1 MKISKKLEPLIIG
14 LFASI
19 IIGLLAFLSFETS
32 TGFWLMFSF
41 GSTTLIVLVF
51 FESEFAQPA
60 NVFFGHLLAIVIGI
74 LFNEFIGMSYL
85 SLGLA
90 VGTTVTLMMYF
101 KIIHP
106 PAAAN
111 PLIALFADV
120 SLGYI
125 IFPVMVGSIVII
137 ILSVIINKYILKRKN
152 QLEKAKQDLYDN
164 ERIIS
169 LLWRNKKG
177 ERKKFTQ
184 INTSINKLQIYN
196 PDNKISLD
204 ILKTIEQFPQMLIYD
219 NKIDQINNK
228 LIQANNYLAPKLDL
242 ELQTSNGG
250 AQNLE
255 NNTENES
262 KIILKLWNKIRHD

>member
-1 MKISKKLEPLIIG
+1 MKISKKLEPLFAG

-19 IIGLLAFLSFETS
+19 IIGLLSFLSFETS

-74 LFNEFIGMSYL
+74 LFNDFIGMSYL

-125 IFPVMVGSIVII
+125 IFPVMVGSFIITDKII
-137 ILSVIINKYILKRKN
+137 I
-152 QLEKAKQDLYDN
+152 
-164 ERIIS
+164 
-169 LLWRNKKG
+169 
-177 ERKKFTQ
+177 
-184 INTSINKLQIYN
+184 
-196 PDNKISLD
+196 
-204 ILKTIEQFPQMLIYD
+204 TIEPTITGNIIYP
-219 NKIDQINNK
+219 KETS
-228 LIQANNYLAPKLDL
+228 ANNAIKGFAAA
-242 ELQTSNGG
+242 GG
-250 AQNLE
+250 
-255 NNTENES
+255 
-262 KIILKLWNKIRHD
+262 